1 MNTKSRNLLLR
12 WHSLEKEDGLR
23 RAKAAVLVL
32 GFAGLALSIF
42 IVFAIVYKLHPIAIA
57 VAAAVMGWVVA
68 ERNALRTRLVQWP
81 AIRRYVDWK
90 RVEEDLHTDHTGT

>member
-1 MNTKSRNLLLR
+1 MNTKSRNMLLR
-12 WHSLEKEDGLR
+12 LLALEDEGGLR
-23 RAKAAVLVL
+23 RAKTVVRVL
-32 GFAGLALSIF
+32 GFVGLALSIF
-42 IVFAIVYKLHPIAIA
+42 IVFGIVYKLHPIAIA
-57 VAAAVMGWVVA
+57 VGAAVMGWVIA